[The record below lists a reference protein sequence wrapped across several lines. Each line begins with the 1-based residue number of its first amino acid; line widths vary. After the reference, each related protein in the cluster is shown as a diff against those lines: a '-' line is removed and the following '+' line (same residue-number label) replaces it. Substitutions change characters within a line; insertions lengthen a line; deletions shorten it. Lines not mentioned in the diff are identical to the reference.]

1 MASSPPENFEAA
13 LAELETLI
21 GRLENNQL
29 PLQEAL
35 QSYQRGAQLLQYC
48 QAQLKDAQQQIQV
61 LENGV
66 LKPMVDRDE

>member
-1 MASSPPENFEAA
+1 MTSSPPENFEAA
-13 LAELETLI
+13 LAELENLI
-21 GRLENNQL
+21 GRLESSQL